1 MKIENI
7 INHCKK
13 KMLDDQK
20 KDGHWVYEIEAD
32 TTIPSEYIL
41 MNHFLGI
48 KEENLEKKLAVYIKR
63 EQNPDGGWP
72 LFWNGESNISTSVKA
87 YYALKLVGEKKLS
100 KCMVKARK
108 KILDLGG
115 AESCNVFT
123 KISLA
128 LFEQTSWKKIPSMPV
143 EIMSLPKWFP
153 FHINKISYWSRTVVV
168 PLLIILDKKP
178 KAKNLKK
185 INIEELFINNKKL
198 NINYGKE
205 SFFYF
210 YLFFFIN
217 KFLKIIEPIFPEKLK
232 KKSIDKAKNFILNR
246 LNGIHGLGAIFPAMV
261 NCTIAL
267 YLLGITKE
275 YKISLNSVR
284 NLIKHKKNYSYCQP
298 CVSPVWDTGLNG
310 TSLLES
316 GLTLKNSSIQKACK
330 WLEKKQ
336 ILEIKGEWIA
346 KNKNLLPGG
355 WAFQYENDF
364 YPDVDDT
371 AVVAM
376 FLDRAGYQNKKR
388 LERAC
393 NWVAGMQSK
402 NGGWGSFDKD
412 NTYYYLNNIPF
423 ADHGALLDPPTA
435 DVSARCVSM
444 FSQINKKNYKNAIQK
459 GVEFLKNEQEEDGS
473 WFGRW
478 GTNYIYGTWSVL
490 HALKAAGENM
500 NASYIK
506 KAIAWIKNK
515 QNKDGGWGED
525 CATYWKEKKNMKSI
539 KSMPSQTSWAI
550 LSLLITEKINEP
562 SIEKGIKFLKR
573 NFNKKNLWI
582 DHHFNAVGF
591 PKVFYI
597 TYHGY
602 AKYFTNWALS
612 RYQNLKK
619 GNKTNRILGL

>member
-1 MKIENI
+1 MKIEKI
-7 INHCKK
+7 INYCKK
-13 KMLDDQK
+13 KMLSDQK
-20 KDGHWVYEIEAD
+20 KDGHWAYELEAD

-48 KEENLEKKLAVYIKR
+48 KEGILEKKLAKYIKKN
-63 EQNPDGGWP
+63 QNPDGGWP

-87 YYALKLVGEKKLS
+87 YHALKLVGENKTSL
-100 KCMVKARK
+100 CMIKAKK

-115 AESCNVFT
+115 ADNCNVFT

-128 LFEQTSWKKIPSMPV
+128 LFGEISWKKVPSMPV
-143 EIMSLPKWFP
+143 EIMSLPNWFP

-185 INIEELFINNKKL
+185 INIQELFTNKKKPKV
-198 NINYGKE
+198 NYGKE
-205 SFFYF
+205 SLFYF
-210 YLFFFIN
+210 YLFSIID
-217 KFLKIIEPIFPEKLK
+217 KLLKITEPIFPKKLK
-232 KKSIDKAKNFILNR
+232 NKSINKAKNFILDR
-246 LNGIHGLGAIFPAMV
+246 LNGMHGLGSIFPAMT

-267 YLLGITKE
+267 YLLGNKKE
-275 YKISLNSVR
+275 YNISLNSVR
-284 NLIKHKKNYSYCQP
+284 NLITHKKNYSYCQP
-298 CVSPVWDTGLNG
+298 CFSPVWDTGLNG
-310 TSLLES
+310 ISLLEN
-316 GLTLKNSSIQKACK
+316 GLNLKHSAIKKACQ
-330 WLEKKQ
+330 WLEEKQ
-336 ILEIKGEWIA
+336 ILDIKGDWIVN
-346 KNKNLLPGG
+346 NKNLLPGG
-355 WAFQYENDF
+355 WAFQYENDY

-376 FLDRAGYQNKKR
+376 FLDRSGYQNKER
-388 LERAC
+388 LKRAC
-393 NWVAGMQSK
+393 SWIAGMQSK
-402 NGGWGSFDKD
+402 NGGWGAFDKD
-412 NTYYYLNNIPF
+412 NTHYYLNNIPF

-444 FSQINKKNYKNAIQK
+444 LSQINKEIYKNEIKK
-459 GVEFLKNEQEEDGS
+459 GVNFLKKEQEENGS

-478 GTNYIYGTWSVL
+478 GTNYIYGTWSAL
-490 HALKAAGENM
+490 HALKAAGEDM
-500 NASYIK
+500 NDYYIK
-506 KAIAWIKNK
+506 KSISWLKGK

-525 CATYWKEKKNMKSI
+525 CATYWKEKKNMPSI

-550 LSLLITEKINEP
+550 LSLLLTEKINDP
-562 SIEKGIKFLKR
+562 SIKKGINFLKK
-573 NFNKKNLWI
+573 NFDKNELWK

-602 AKYFTNWALS
+602 AKYFTSWALS

-619 GNKTNRILGL
+619 GKKNNRVLGL

>member
-13 KMLDDQK
+13 KILNDQK

-48 KEENLEKKLAVYIKR
+48 KEKNLEKKLAAYIKKK
-63 EQNPDGGWP
+63 QNSDGGWP
-72 LFWNGESNISTSVKA
+72 LFWNGESNISTSVKS
-87 YYALKLVGEKKLS
+87 YYALKLVGEKKSS
-100 KCMVKARK
+100 KCMMKAKK
-108 KILDLGG
+108 KILNLGG
-115 AESCNVFT
+115 AENCNVFT
-123 KISLA
+123 KITLA
-128 LFEQTSWKKIPSMPV
+128 LFEQISWKKIPSMPV
-143 EIMSLPKWFP
+143 EIMSLPAWFP

-178 KAKNLKK
+178 KAKNSKK
-185 INIEELFINNKKL
+185 INIEELFINNKKF
-198 NINYGKE
+198 NVNYGRE

-210 YLFFFIN
+210 YLFSFIDKILKVTEPFFPKKFKKNSIN
-217 KFLKIIEPIFPEKLK
+217 
-232 KKSIDKAKNFILNR
+232 KAKNFIVKR
-246 LNGIHGLGAIFPAMV
+246 SNGIHGLGSIFPAMT
-261 NCTIAL
+261 NCTIAF
-267 YLLGITKE
+267 YLLGLKKE

-284 NLIKHKKNYSYCQP
+284 NLITHKKNFSYCQP
-298 CVSPVWDTGLNG
+298 CFSPVWDTGLSG
-310 TSLLES
+310 ISLLES
-316 GLTLKNSSIQKACK
+316 GLTLKDVAIQKACK

-336 ILEIKGEWIA
+336 ILEIKGDWVVN
-346 KNKNLLPGG
+346 NKNLLPGG
-355 WAFQYENDF
+355 WAFQYENEF

-371 AVVAM
+371 AVVGM

-388 LERAC
+388 LEKAC
-393 NWVAGMQSK
+393 NWIAGMQSK

-412 NTYYYLNNIPF
+412 NTDHYLNNIPF

-444 FSQINKKNYKNAIQK
+444 LSQINKKNYKNEIQK
-459 GVEFLKNEQEEDGS
+459 GIKFLKNEQEEDGS

-478 GTNYIYGTWSVL
+478 GANYIYGTWSVL
-490 HALKAAGENM
+490 HALNAAGENM
-500 NASYIK
+500 NANYIK

-515 QNKDGGWGED
+515 QNKDGGWGES
-525 CATYWKEKKNMKSI
+525 CATYWREKKNMPSI

-550 LSLLITEKINEP
+550 LSLFITEKINDP
-562 SIEKGIKFLKR
+562 SIERGIKFLKK
-573 NFNKKNLWI
+573 NFDKKKLWI
-582 DHHFNAVGF
+582 DNHFNAVGF

-602 AKYFTNWALS
+602 AKYFTSWALS
-612 RYQNLKK
+612 RYRNLKE
-619 GNKTNRILGL
+619 GNKTKRILGL

>member
-1 MKIENI
+1 MKIVNI

-13 KMLDDQK
+13 KILDGQK

-48 KEENLEKKLAVYIKR
+48 KEENLEKKFATYIKK
-63 EQNPDGGWP
+63 EQNSDGGWP

-87 YYALKLVGEKKLS
+87 YYALKLVGEKKSS

-115 AESCNVFT
+115 AKNCNVFT

-128 LFEQTSWKKIPSMPV
+128 LFGQISWKKIPSMPV
-143 EIMSLPKWFP
+143 EIMLLPTWFP

-178 KAKNLKK
+178 NL
-185 INIEELFINNKKL
+185 
-198 NINYGKE
+198 
-205 SFFYF
+205 FFYF
-210 YLFFFIN
+210 YLFFLIY
-217 KFLKIIEPIFPEKLK
+217 KILKIIEPFFPKKLK
-232 KKSIDKAKNFILNR
+232 KNSIEKAKNFIINR
-246 LNGIHGLGAIFPAMV
+246 SNKIHGLGAIFPAMT
-261 NCTIAL
+261 NCTLAF
-267 YLLGITKE
+267 YLLGLRKE
-275 YKISLNSVR
+275 YKVSLSSVR
-284 NLIKHKKNYSYCQP
+284 NLITHKKNFSYCQP
-298 CVSPVWDTGLNG
+298 CFSPVWDTGLNG
-310 TSLLES
+310 LSLLES
-316 GLTLKNSSIQKACK
+316 GLTLKDNAIQKACK

-336 ILEIKGEWIA
+336 ILGMKGDWIVN
-346 KNKNLLPGG
+346 NKNLLPGG

-393 NWVAGMQSK
+393 NWIIGMQSK
-402 NGGWGSFDKD
+402 NGGWGSFDKN

-444 FSQINKKNYKNAIQK
+444 LSQINKKSYKNTIQK
-459 GVEFLKNEQEEDGS
+459 GVRFLKNEQEEDGS

-478 GTNYIYGTWSVL
+478 GANYIYGTWSVL
-490 HALKAAGENM
+490 HALKAAGEDM
-500 NASYIK
+500 NADYIK
-506 KAIAWIKNK
+506 KSIIWIKNK

-550 LSLLITEKINEP
+550 LSLLITEKINEL
-562 SIEKGIKFLKR
+562 SIEKGVKFLKK
-573 NFNKKNLWI
+573 NFDKKNLWI

-619 GNKTNRILGL
+619 GNKTNKILGL